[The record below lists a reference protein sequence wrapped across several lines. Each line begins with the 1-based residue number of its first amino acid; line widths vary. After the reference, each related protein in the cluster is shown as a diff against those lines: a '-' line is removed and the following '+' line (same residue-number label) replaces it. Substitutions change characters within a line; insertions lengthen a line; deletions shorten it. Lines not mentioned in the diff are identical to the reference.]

1 MLNPEHSVSTFKK
14 NVNLMTYGDDNIMSV
29 SRECD
34 WFNHSSI
41 SETFAT
47 LNIVYTM
54 ADKESESVPF
64 INIEDASFLKRTW
77 RMDDRLGCYV
87 APLEEESIEKS
98 LMVWTRSKAVT
109 KEVQGIDVIS
119 SALREYFWYGEE
131 TYNEKLCLLKGLV
144 KDLGWELWVQDS
156 TFPTYSDLC
165 NDFVNRSKRCTSYQ
179 TIFGLDEQAWSVQ
192 SKDIPLEE
200 YDFLIYPNSQ
210 STTNYDISVH
220 TWMFYAFVYNFFQ
233 RYVMYTMLACF
244 LLPKVRLLITPCHR
258 AAVLSSFQMAVL
270 CRQPFLY
277 VGVQILSFLVTQL
290 LTKMILLI
298 IDFTVDLNFVVI
310 PYLALRYFVIKQ

>member
-1 MLNPEHSVSTFKK
+1 MSPKEILAAFDIIIYFCQLSGNYSEEDIQIVRCIAEDTAFALVDFNGDLVQFYGSNPSGNPLTVILNSIVNSLRMRYVYFMLNPEHSVSTFKK

-77 RMDDRLGCYV
+77 RMDDNLKCFV

-98 LMVWTRSKAVT
+98 LMVWTRSKSIT

-119 SALREYFWYGEE
+119 SALREYFWYGEKI
-131 TYNEKLCLLKGLV
+131 YNEKLYLLKDLV

-156 TFPTYSDLC
+156 TFPTYSSLC
-165 NDFVNRSKRCTSYQ
+165 YDFIHRSRKCKSYQ
-179 TIFGLDEQAWSVQ
+179 GVFGSDDQTWSVQ
-192 SKDIPLEE
+192 S
-200 YDFLIYPNSQ
+200 Q
-210 STTNYDISVH
+210 
-220 TWMFYAFVYNFFQ
+220 
-233 RYVMYTMLACF
+233 
-244 LLPKVRLLITPCHR
+244 
-258 AAVLSSFQMAVL
+258 
-270 CRQPFLY
+270 
-277 VGVQILSFLVTQL
+277 
-290 LTKMILLI
+290 
-298 IDFTVDLNFVVI
+298 
-310 PYLALRYFVIKQ
+310 